1 MRNLS
6 RIGRGFILL
15 GLLLT
20 TLPANAFEYTHEGNT
35 LEYTVLGTGENVT
48 YVSVQQ
54 VDKNKPGNRNKAPKG
69 DLLIPSTFQIDNTV
83 YEVTMVAGSGF
94 AYCREIT
101 SVDLPQTVTMIDD
114 KGFYSCDKMTS
125 ISLKDGLRMIGDRA
139 FCNDS
144 ALQGTLEIPGSV
156 DTIADYAFGKCLS
169 LKNIR
174 FASATPA
181 KVGGAWVFLQTI
193 ANAHILIPCGT
204 YEAYAAYYY
213 SVAYAD
219 GTIAFRYFWRDK
231 VTDLCDDKPIFSD
244 DKLRYRVIDNKEKN
258 EEKNEVSV
266 CGYLSNTI
274 DGELQI
280 PESVEVAGNTYYVVE
295 VDSNVFNQRELSH
308 KNVRITSLVLPSTMR
323 KLNYCAF
330 RCCHSL
336 ASVTL
341 NEGLKY
347 IGNRAFCKDS
357 LLTNITIPSTVE
369 FMGDYAIGDCPNLQ
383 WVEMLP
389 PTPPA
394 SDGGPLSGVPYMDK
408 CDVAVACGTKND
420 TENGYNTTRPWA
432 YRVVDVCN
440 FNKNNLKFSRT
451 SASDTAV
458 QVNGF
463 VTPKAGALQI
473 PATVRAGK
481 YNLSV
486 TKVAAGAF
494 AELNRGGHWLT
505 SLEIP
510 GSVRHIDN
518 AAFRNCVNLTKVRLH
533 EGIQVIG
540 NRAFCADSALTM
552 VTIPSTVDSLGGYA
566 FGVCPNL
573 SVIYALGPTPPK
585 RQEGDSNPFN
595 GVSETGTLIIH
606 CPDLE
611 AYKTAWK
618 GILTTGWE
626 WGDNCEMDIYHHN
639 YPNAGSLLTE
649 VEGNVDVYHIMYHR
663 IFTSGQW
670 ETLYLPFDVDETTPV
685 TLYDADD
692 NAEYPLTPWKKDVGG
707 NFWLLKQE
715 GTEDGYPKFV
725 TTDKVEGNTPYL
737 IQFKQ
742 DYYDDK
748 TVTFHS
754 AGNPEVGTKFSVQW
768 GNISAMYGNNT
779 LMPQSV
785 GSVYLL
791 EEDGTTFYGTSA
803 ARTLHPFECY
813 VTEGSGSE
821 TMVQSRRFAIRY
833 RESVPTGNSGSL
845 PQIDGSEML
854 CKISGNTLTIE
865 TNGEAVNVYSI
876 NGTLLYTFPQG
887 TTTAAMDLES
897 GYYIVTTQYGSQ
909 KVVL

>member
-1 MRNLS
+1 M
-6 RIGRGFILL
+6 

-54 VDKNKPGNRNKAPKG
+54 VDKNKSENRNKAPKG

-83 YEVTMVAGSGF
+83 YEVTMVADNGF

-181 KVGGAWVFLQTI
+181 KVGGAQVFLQTI

-219 GTIAFRYFWRDK
+219 GTIAFQYFWRDK

-295 VDSNVFNQRELSH
+295 VDSNVFNQRELSR

-323 KLNYCAF
+323 RLNYCAF

-518 AAFRNCVNLTKVRLH
+518 AAFRDCVNLTQVRMH
-533 EGIQVIG
+533 EGVQVIG
-540 NRAFCADSALTM
+540 NRAFCRDSALTM
-552 VTIPSTVDSLGGYA
+552 VVIPSTVDSMGGFA
-566 FGVCPNL
+566 FGVCPKL
-573 SVIYALGPTPPK
+573 SSIYVLGQTPPK
-585 RQEGDSNPFN
+585 RQVGDNNPFN
-595 GVSETGTLIIH
+595 GVSAKGTLH
-606 CPDLE
+606 VYCPDLE
-611 AYKTAWK
+611 AYENAWS
-618 GILTTGWE
+618 GILKGWT
-626 WGDNCEMDIYHHN
+626 WGENCRMDIYHHN
-639 YPNAGSLLTE
+639 YPDAENLLTE
-649 VEGNVDVYHIMYHR
+649 YDGNDVRQYLYHR
-663 IFTSGQW
+663 VFKSGQW
-670 ETLYLPFDVDETTPV
+670 ETLYLPFEIESV
-685 TLYDADD
+685 TLYDTDD
-692 NAEYPLTPWKKDVGG
+692 NVEVEIAPWVKGTGG
-707 NFWLLKQE
+707 NFWLLKQS
-715 GTEDGYPKFV
+715 GNDADGNPEFV
-725 TTDKVEGNTPYL
+725 TTDKVEGFTPYL
-737 IQFKQ
+737 IQFKHSW
-742 DYYDDK
+742 YDDK
-748 TVTFHS
+748 TVTFQ
-754 AGNPEVGTKFSVQW
+754 SVAAEDALDVETAFAKRQ
-768 GNISAMYGNNT
+768 GSTLALFGNNT
-779 LMPQSV
+779 LARQTVS
-785 GSVYLL
+785 GVYLL
-791 EEDGTTFYGTSA
+791 EEDGTVFQHSSLS
-803 ARTLHPFECY
+803 RTLYPFECY
-813 VTEGSGSE
+813 AIDGVGVAS
-821 TMVQSRRFAIRY
+821 QSRSFAIRY
-833 RESVPTGNSGSL
+833 REAVPTDGSM
-845 PQIDGSEML
+845 PQIDGGDMVYTVD
-854 CKISGNTLTIE
+854 GNTLT
-865 TNGEAVNVYSI
+865 VYTGGSAIRVYGI
-876 NGTLLYTFPQG
+876 NGTLLYNFPAG
-887 TTTAAMDLES
+887 TETAVMNLES
-897 GYYIVTTQYGSQ
+897 GYYIMASQYGSQ
-909 KVVL
+909 QIVL

>member
-1 MRNLS
+1 M
-6 RIGRGFILL
+6 
-15 GLLLT
+15 
-20 TLPANAFEYTHEGNT
+20 
-35 LEYTVLGTGENVT
+35 
-48 YVSVQQ
+48 
-54 VDKNKPGNRNKAPKG
+54 
-69 DLLIPSTFQIDNTV
+69 
-83 YEVTMVAGSGF
+83 
-94 AYCREIT
+94 
-101 SVDLPQTVTMIDD
+101 
-114 KGFYSCDKMTS
+114 
-125 ISLKDGLRMIGDRA
+125 
-139 FCNDS
+139 
-144 ALQGTLEIPGSV
+144 
-156 DTIADYAFGKCLS
+156 
-169 LKNIR
+169 
-174 FASATPA
+174 
-181 KVGGAWVFLQTI
+181 
-193 ANAHILIPCGT
+193 
-204 YEAYAAYYY
+204 
-213 SVAYAD
+213 
-219 GTIAFRYFWRDK
+219 
-231 VTDLCDDKPIFSD
+231 
-244 DKLRYRVIDNKEKN
+244 
-258 EEKNEVSV
+258 
-266 CGYLSNTI
+266 
-274 DGELQI
+274 
-280 PESVEVAGNTYYVVE
+280 
-295 VDSNVFNQRELSH
+295 
-308 KNVRITSLVLPSTMR
+308 
-323 KLNYCAF
+323 
-330 RCCHSL
+330 
-336 ASVTL
+336 
-341 NEGLKY
+341 
-347 IGNRAFCKDS
+347 
-357 LLTNITIPSTVE
+357 
-369 FMGDYAIGDCPNLQ
+369 
-383 WVEMLP
+383 
-389 PTPPA
+389 
-394 SDGGPLSGVPYMDK
+394 
-408 CDVAVACGTKND
+408 
-420 TENGYNTTRPWA
+420 
-432 YRVVDVCN
+432 
-440 FNKNNLKFSRT
+440 
-451 SASDTAV
+451 
-458 QVNGF
+458 
-463 VTPKAGALQI
+463 TPKAGALQI

-540 NRAFCADSALTM
+540 NRAFCADSALTT

-573 SVIYALGPTPPK
+573 SAIYALGPTPPK

-595 GVSETGTLIIH
+595 GVSETGTLYVH

-670 ETLYLPFDVDETTPV
+670 ETLYLPFEVDETKPV

-715 GTEDGYPKFV
+715 GIEDGYPKFV

-803 ARTLHPFECY
+803 ARTLYPFECY
-813 VTEGSGSE
+813 VTEGSGSG
-821 TMVQSRRFAIRY
+821 TIVQSRRFAIRY